1 MSEIDFL
8 QEVST
13 DVIPADKNL
22 RFVNWFVDT
31 IVFYLL
37 LILIVIIL
45 LLIAPQS
52 MADTG
57 GGATLFQYAIGF
69 IIFIGYF
76 GLVEGITKGKSL
88 GKFLTRTRAVKVDGS
103 AFTFSDAFKRGLSR
117 AVPFEPF
124 SAFGDRPW
132 HDKWTDTV
140 VIKEH
145 KEY

>member
-8 QEVST
+8 QEIST

-37 LILIVIIL
+37 LILISIL
-45 LLIAPQS
+45 FLLIAPQPVGTES
-52 MADTG
+52 S
-57 GGATLFQYAIGF
+57 ATLFQYAIGF

-76 GLVEGITKGKSL
+76 GLVEGITKGKSF

-103 AFTFSDAFKRGLSR
+103 AFTYSDAFKRALSR